1 MNSLYNKLL
10 YDHEWFVLK
19 VDMRLSAF
27 LMKFKSASQFY
38 RLISNSQ
45 YRFLKESNH
54 TFFKCVDMGYY
65 RMTINNGSVRVLFI
79 LKFNETNRKNYKIR
93 ELAIRIKRLMFCRV
107 SILEPRDLDETDK
120 ELLSHEDGVNL
131 FQKIKNSYSNKSK
144 ITLQ

>member
-1 MNSLYNKLL
+1 MNSFYNQLLYNQ
-10 YDHEWFVLK
+10 EWFVLK
-19 VDMRLSAF
+19 VEMRLSAF
-27 LMKFKSASQFY
+27 LLKFKSASQFY

-65 RMTINNGSVRVLFI
+65 RMTINNGSVRILFI
-79 LKFNETNRKNYKIR
+79 LKFNETNRKHYKIR
-93 ELAIRIKRLMFCRV
+93 ELAIRIKRLLFCRV

-144 ITLQ
+144 ITLK

>member
-1 MNSLYNKLL
+1 MNSLYNQLL

-27 LMKFKSASQFY
+27 LVKFKSASQFY

-79 LKFNETNRKNYKIR
+79 LKFNETNRKHYKIR
-93 ELAIRIKRLMFCRV
+93 ELAIRIKRLIFCRV
-107 SILEPRDLDETDK
+107 SILDPRDLDETDK
-120 ELLSHEDGVNL
+120 ELLNHKDGINL
-131 FQKIKNSYSNKSK
+131 FQKIKKSYSEKTV
-144 ITLQ
+144 ITH